1 MDKRKIIVGVILLT
15 LVFAALGYVVA
26 TAYLTFGDFGIRAE
40 IDFLWLAQNYL
51 GLRDFRPSD
60 FRLVNLIVGGFTLAG
75 LLLSA
80 VLSGSALTRFGQTRW
95 QKRGDMRRNGF
106 FGKAGS
112 GFILG
117 KLGKPK
123 SRAPFIQ
130 SKVFPHAL
138 IVAPTG
144 RGKTSGFVIPNLLTF
159 KGSAVVL
166 DVKGENF
173 EATARHRAGQG
184 DEVYRFAPTD
194 WHDRRSHR
202 YNPLLRIA
210 ELDDPDRQQM
220 ELQLLASLFLQAD
233 NDKVQGLLKGGIDLF
248 VAAGLLAF
256 ERNRPTLGEIYRISA
271 SGGNK
276 QIEFQARRNEVD
288 NPAAQ
293 LIFERLASTNN
304 DTLTSYVSLLMTSGL
319 DQWSNPAIDKAT
331 AVSDFDFR
339 TIRKKPFTVYLVVA
353 PNMVK
358 PLAPL
363 IRLFFSDL
371 ISSLQDKEPGKD
383 EPWPVMIMLD
393 EFNRLGKMPIV
404 VESIETLR
412 SYRAHLAI
420 VTQTI
425 PALDEIY
432 GENTRRA
439 LQGNAGVKLYLT
451 PSDEKT
457 VEELSKAVGKTTK
470 RVVTRSRSIG
480 KNPFEGR
487 SMSERTEET
496 SLLPEDEARRLSLD
510 DIIMVVDAQ
519 MPVRAK
525 RIKYYEDPYFKALH
539 AAQKGELPFPDL
551 DLGKGTV
558 PKDSQAEKPQLALP
572 PPALITPPPPKG
584 ATPAKPKVAPRPQSL
599 AAPAVAAAPVLASAS
614 SGDRPENISV
624 EMASA
629 VWTGGKI
636 KQSPRKLGRKIAAGP
651 KAAEIADPR
660 QGRLY
665 LPVQGR
671 FDLSDQAK
679 SDPAV
684 IAAFSAAE
692 QEIDAMDK
700 EIRAER
706 KGGEPEPSKSVG
718 AEGDRLDPM
727 TPFAEKP
734 EAFSEEELADGTT
747 LVQMRP
753 DGVYVSR
760 AADGTETELELHER
774 ATGLRV

>member
-1 MDKRKIIVGVILLT
+1 MDKGRIFVGIIVLT
-15 LVFAALGYVVA
+15 LVSLAMGYVIA
-26 TAYLTFGDFGIRAE
+26 TAFLTFRDYGIRAE
-40 IDFLWLAQNYL
+40 IDFFWLAQNYF
-51 GLRDFRPSD
+51 GLRDFRPND
-60 FRLVNLIVGGFTLAG
+60 FRLVNLIVGGFGLAG

-80 VLSGSALTRFGQTRW
+80 VLSGSALTRFGRTHW
-95 QKRGDMRRNGF
+95 QKAAEMRKNGF
-106 FGKAGS
+106 FGKPGT
-112 GFILG
+112 GFVIG
-117 KLGKPK
+117 KMGKPK
-123 SRAPFIQ
+123 SNGKLIT

-144 RGKTSGFVIPNLLTF
+144 RGKTTGFVIPNLLTF

-173 EATARHRAGQG
+173 EATARHRASQG
-184 DEVYRFAPTD
+184 DEVFRFAPTD
-194 WHDRRSHR
+194 WHDRRTHR

-210 ELDDPDRQQM
+210 ELEDPDRKQM

-233 NDKVQGLLKGGIDLF
+233 SDRVQGLLKGGIDLF

-256 ERNRPTLGEIYRISA
+256 ERSRPTLGEIYRISA

-276 QIEFQARRNEVD
+276 QKEFMKRRDEVQ
-288 NPAAQ
+288 NHAAK

-331 AVSDFDFR
+331 EVSDFDFR
-339 TIRKKPFTVYLVVA
+339 TIRKKPFSVFLVVQ
-353 PNMVK
+353 PLMVK

-371 ISSLQDKEPGKD
+371 ISALQDKEPGKD

-412 SYRAHLAI
+412 SYRGHLAI

-496 SLLPEDEARRLSLD
+496 SLLPEDEARRLPLE

-519 MPVRAK
+519 MPIRAK
-525 RIKYYEDPYFKALH
+525 RIQYYDDPFFKSIH
-539 AAQKGELPFPDL
+539 AAQKGELPFPSVS
-551 DLGKGTV
+551 LGSDG
-558 PKDSQAEKPQLALP
+558 
-572 PPALITPPPPKG
+572 PPA
-584 ATPAKPKVAPRPQSL
+584 
-599 AAPAVAAAPVLASAS
+599 
-614 SGDRPENISV
+614 
-624 EMASA
+624 
-629 VWTGGKI
+629 
-636 KQSPRKLGRKIAAGP
+636 
-651 KAAEIADPR
+651 
-660 QGRLY
+660 
-665 LPVQGR
+665 
-671 FDLSDQAK
+671 
-679 SDPAV
+679 
-684 IAAFSAAE
+684 
-692 QEIDAMDK
+692 
-700 EIRAER
+700 
-706 KGGEPEPSKSVG
+706 
-718 AEGDRLDPM
+718 
-727 TPFAEKP
+727 
-734 EAFSEEELADGTT
+734 ADGTT
-747 LVQMRP
+747 ETEAEP
-753 DGVYVSR
+753 DGPNTPQPDSGAGAVVAQQPENLSVAEASVKPHR
-760 AADGTETELELHER
+760 TTIRTPKRKRQAKAVVQAKQDMEQRQTELDLSVQQRLDLPEPGTAAER
-774 ATGLRV
+774 DIEALRVADAELAELETSFSEGQGGGVTSTAAE

>member
-1 MDKRKIIVGVILLT
+1 MDKGKIAVGVILLT
-15 LVFAALGYVVA
+15 LVSAAVGYVVA
-26 TAYLTFGDFGIRAE
+26 TAYLTFRDYGLSAE
-40 IDFLWLAQNYL
+40 IDFFWLAQNYL
-51 GLRDFRPSD
+51 DMRIVRPNDFD
-60 FRLVNLIVGGFTLAG
+60 KVNLIIGGFALAG
-75 LLLSA
+75 MLLSA
-80 VLSGSALTRFGQTRW
+80 VLSGSALTRFGRTHW
-95 QKRGDMRRNGF
+95 QKAAEMARNGF
-106 FGKAGS
+106 FGKPGT

-117 KLGKPK
+117 KMGKPK
-123 SRAPFIQ
+123 SRGKLIT

-144 RGKTSGFVIPNLLTF
+144 RGKTTGFVIPNLLTF

-173 EATARHRAGQG
+173 EHTARHRASEG
-184 DEVYRFAPTD
+184 DKVFRFAPTD

-202 YNPLLRIA
+202 YNPLLRIF
-210 ELDDPDRQQM
+210 ELDDPDRKQM

-233 NDKVQGLLKGGIDLF
+233 SDRVQGLLKGGIDLF

-256 ERNRPTLGEIYRISA
+256 ERKRPTLGEIYRISA

-276 QIEFQARRNEVD
+276 QKEFMKRRDEVQ
-288 NPAAQ
+288 NRAAK

-319 DQWSNPAIDKAT
+319 DQWSNPAIDAAT
-331 AVSDFDFR
+331 VESDFDFR
-339 TIRKKPFTVYLVVA
+339 TIRKKPFTVYLVIA

-358 PLAPL
+358 PMAPL

-412 SYRAHLAI
+412 SYKGHLAI

-480 KNPFEGR
+480 RNPFEGR

-496 SLLPEDEARRLSLD
+496 SLLPEDEARRMPLN
-510 DIIMVVDAQ
+510 DIVMVVDAQ
-519 MPVRAK
+519 MPIRAK
-525 RIKYYEDPYFKALH
+525 RIQYYDDPFFKAIH
-539 AAQKGELPFPDL
+539 SAQKGELPFPERSL
-551 DLGKGTV
+551 KAV
-558 PKDSQAEKPQLALP
+558 EPEIAEEPEEEAQP
-572 PPALITPPPPKG
+572 TP
-584 ATPAKPKVAPRPQSL
+584 
-599 AAPAVAAAPVLASAS
+599 AAAPQ
-614 SGDRPENISV
+614 E
-624 EMASA
+624 
-629 VWTGGKI
+629 
-636 KQSPRKLGRKIAAGP
+636 
-651 KAAEIADPR
+651 AAENLSVKEASDQPHRAKLKTSKRKRSKAVAQATQATRDMDER
-660 QGRLY
+660 QRE
-665 LPVQGR
+665 
-671 FDLSDQAK
+671 FDLSVQQRLDL
-679 SDPAV
+679 
-684 IAAFSAAE
+684 
-692 QEIDAMDK
+692 
-700 EIRAER
+700 
-706 KGGEPEPSKSVG
+706 PEPGDVTDADVQALRDADAKL
-718 AEGDRLDPM
+718 AE
-727 TPFAEKP
+727 F
-734 EAFSEEELADGTT
+734 EASF
-747 LVQMRP
+747 
-753 DGVYVSR
+753 
-760 AADGTETELELHER
+760 TEGQGGER
-774 ATGLRV
+774 ATAAE

>member
-1 MDKRKIIVGVILLT
+1 MDKGKIAVGVILLT
-15 LVFAALGYVVA
+15 LVSAAVGYVVA
-26 TAYLTFGDFGIRAE
+26 TAYLTFRDYGLSAE
-40 IDFLWLAQNYL
+40 IDFFWLAQNYL
-51 GLRDFRPSD
+51 DMRIVRPNDFEK
-60 FRLVNLIVGGFTLAG
+60 VNLIIGGFALAG
-75 LLLSA
+75 MLLSA
-80 VLSGSALTRFGQTRW
+80 VLSGSALTRFGRTHW
-95 QKRGDMRRNGF
+95 QKAAEMARNGF
-106 FGKAGS
+106 FGKPGT

-117 KLGKPK
+117 KMGKPK
-123 SRAPFIQ
+123 SRGKLIT

-144 RGKTSGFVIPNLLTF
+144 RGKTTGFVIPNLLTF

-173 EATARHRAGQG
+173 EHTARHRASEG
-184 DEVYRFAPTD
+184 DKVFRFAPTD

-202 YNPLLRIA
+202 YNPLLRIF
-210 ELDDPDRQQM
+210 ELDDPDRKQM

-233 NDKVQGLLKGGIDLF
+233 SDRVQGLLKGGIDLF

-256 ERNRPTLGEIYRISA
+256 ERKRPTLGEIYRISA

-276 QIEFQARRNEVD
+276 QKEFMKRRDEVR
-288 NPAAQ
+288 NHAAK

-304 DTLTSYVSLLMTSGL
+304 ATLTSYVSLLMTSGL
-319 DQWSNPAIDKAT
+319 DQWSNPAIDAAT
-331 AVSDFDFR
+331 VESDFDFR

-358 PLAPL
+358 PMAPL

-412 SYRAHLAI
+412 SYKGHLAI

-480 KNPFEGR
+480 RNPFEGR

-496 SLLPEDEARRLSLD
+496 SLLPEDEARRMPLD
-510 DIIMVVDAQ
+510 DIVMVVDAQ
-519 MPVRAK
+519 MPIRAK
-525 RIKYYEDPYFKALH
+525 RIQYYDDPFFKAIH
-539 AAQKGELPFPDL
+539 GAQKGELPFPERTL
-551 DLGKGTV
+551 KAV
-558 PKDSQAEKPQLALP
+558 EPVIAEEPEDEAQP
-572 PPALITPPPPKG
+572 
-584 ATPAKPKVAPRPQSL
+584 
-599 AAPAVAAAPVLASAS
+599 APASAPQ
-614 SGDRPENISV
+614 E
-624 EMASA
+624 
-629 VWTGGKI
+629 
-636 KQSPRKLGRKIAAGP
+636 
-651 KAAEIADPR
+651 AAENLSVKEASDQPHRAKLKTSKRKRSKAVAQAAQATRDMDER
-660 QGRLY
+660 QRE
-665 LPVQGR
+665 
-671 FDLSDQAK
+671 FDLSVQQRLDL
-679 SDPAV
+679 
-684 IAAFSAAE
+684 
-692 QEIDAMDK
+692 
-700 EIRAER
+700 
-706 KGGEPEPSKSVG
+706 PEPGDISDADVQALRDADAKL
-718 AEGDRLDPM
+718 AE
-727 TPFAEKP
+727 F
-734 EAFSEEELADGTT
+734 EASF
-747 LVQMRP
+747 
-753 DGVYVSR
+753 
-760 AADGTETELELHER
+760 TEGQGGER
-774 ATGLRV
+774 ATAAE